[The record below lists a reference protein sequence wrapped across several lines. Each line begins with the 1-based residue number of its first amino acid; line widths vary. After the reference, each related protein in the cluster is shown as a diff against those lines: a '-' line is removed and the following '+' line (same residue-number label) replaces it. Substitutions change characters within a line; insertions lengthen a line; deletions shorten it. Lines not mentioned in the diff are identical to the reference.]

1 MNLLI
6 KDRASGKTTGLIY
19 TSEVTQYPIVTFN
32 RKSTEYIKEMAR
44 EMGCLIPEPLC
55 FGDFR
60 DESNRGCRLPENI
73 LVDEVGMV
81 IEDALNAYFHTNV
94 VSATM
99 TDSLKEHYAMVRKAK
114 ER

>member
-19 TSEVTQYPIVTFN
+19 TSEATQYPIVTFN
-32 RKSTEYIKEMAR
+32 RQSIKYIKEMAA
-44 EMGCLIPEPLC
+44 EIGCLIPEPLC

-60 DESNRGCRLPENI
+60 GESNRGSRLPENI

-81 IEDALNAYFHTNV
+81 IKDALNAYFHTNV

-99 TDSLKEHYAMVRKAK
+99 TDSLKEHYDRIRKT
-114 ER
+114 R